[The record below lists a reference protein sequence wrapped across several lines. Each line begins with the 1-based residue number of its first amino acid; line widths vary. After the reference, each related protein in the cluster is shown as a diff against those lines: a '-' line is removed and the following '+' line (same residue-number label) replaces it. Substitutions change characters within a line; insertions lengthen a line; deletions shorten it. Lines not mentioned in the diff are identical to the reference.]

1 MGCNSSK
8 QVDMKEIS
16 IDKVGGDGGSG
27 DINLSQSSNTS
38 SQQTA
43 SADMV
48 WLNLFD
54 IRNFH

>member
-48 WLNLFD
+48 
-54 IRNFH
+54 